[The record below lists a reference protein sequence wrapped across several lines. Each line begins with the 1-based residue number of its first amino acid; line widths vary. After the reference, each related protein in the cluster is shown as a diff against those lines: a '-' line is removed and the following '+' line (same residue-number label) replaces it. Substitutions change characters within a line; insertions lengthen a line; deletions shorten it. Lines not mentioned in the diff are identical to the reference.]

1 MTIQSNNV
9 IHAKKIV
16 FNLLSFKKLILYL
29 ILLHLAGC
37 ASIDNMPYHDSNMD
51 FTSIRTVAVMPFEN
65 LTNDKSASERV
76 RDVFANMLLS
86 TGEIYVLPPG
96 EVARGASRAG
106 ISNPSVPSTD
116 EIIKLANILKVDAVI
131 TGVLR
136 EYGETRSGTTSSN
149 IISLSLKMIEVQT
162 GKIIWTASSTKGGI
176 SLKDRLLGGGGKPMN
191 EVTAEAVY
199 DIINELFR

>member
-1 MTIQSNNV
+1 MIVQINNV
-9 IHAKKIV
+9 IPAKKIV
-16 FNLLSFKKLILYL
+16 FNLLSFKKPILYL
-29 ILLHLAGC
+29 ILILLAGC
-37 ASIDNMPYHDSNMD
+37 ASTADMPYYDPNMD
-51 FTSIRTVAVMPFEN
+51 FASIRTVAVMPFEN

-96 EVARGASRAG
+96 EVARGALRAG
-106 ISNPSVPSTD
+106 ISNPSVPSTE
-116 EIIKLANILKVDAVI
+116 EIIKLANIIKVDAVI

-136 EYGETRSGTTSSN
+136 EYGEIRSGATSGY
-149 IISLSLKMIEVQT
+149 IISLSVKMIEVQT

-176 SLKDRLLGGGGKPMN
+176 SMKDRLLGGGGKPMN

>member
-37 ASIDNMPYHDSNMD
+37 ASIDNMPYHDPNMD

-136 EYGETRSGTTSSN
+136 EYGETRSGATSGN

-176 SLKDRLLGGGGKPMN
+176 SMKDRLLGGGGKPMN

-199 DIINELFR
+199 DIINELFH

>member
-9 IHAKKIV
+9 IQAKKIV
-16 FNLLSFKKLILYL
+16 LNLLSFKNLILYL

-37 ASIDNMPYHDSNMD
+37 ASTANMPYHDPDMD

-106 ISNPSVPSTD
+106 ISNPSVPSID

-131 TGVLR
+131 IGVLR
-136 EYGETRSGTTSSN
+136 EYGETRSGATSGN

-176 SLKDRLLGGGGKPMN
+176 SMKDRLLGGGGKPMN
-191 EVTAEAVY
+191 EVTTEAVY